1 MKAFVRI
8 AVLLM
13 LSVSGSTI
21 AGAPPP
27 EAVIGTT
34 PVVEAAPTIEATPIV
49 EATPVIETTP
59 VPLATPTAEATPAVP
74 PTPIT
79 INATYD
85 VSKAGIRV
93 GVVEERYQRTG
104 DTYTLVSTTR
114 AVGVFSWFQS
124 GKIIVNSSGLIDAHG
139 LRPLMFDGNNENKKD
154 DHKRGEFDW
163 DTKQISV
170 TRGTQLSTLELPDNT
185 QDRLSAMYQ
194 FMFLPLQPGTAVPFP
209 MLNGHYLTEL
219 NFVVSDGST
228 IKVPAGEYATLY
240 LDNQI
245 QKKDERTELWLA
257 TAFYNIPVKM
267 VITDDG
273 GGKLTQALR
282 GLQIE
287 P

>member
-1 MKAFVRI
+1 MKAIVRI
-8 AVLLM
+8 AVLLV
-13 LSVSGSTI
+13 LSVSGSAI

-27 EAVIGTT
+27 EAA
-34 PVVEAAPTIEATPIV
+34 VEAAPVLIETAPTVEVAPAV
-49 EATPVIETTP
+49 EAAAVI
-59 VPLATPTAEATPAVP
+59 TPTAEIAPTPVVTPAALP
-74 PTPIT
+74 SPTT

-124 GKIIVNSSGLIDAHG
+124 GKIIVNSSGLIDEKG
-139 LRPLMFDGNNENKKD
+139 LRPLMFNGNNENKKD
-154 DHKRGEFDW
+154 DHKHGEFDW
-163 DTKQISV
+163 GAKQISV
-170 TRGTQLSTLELPDNT
+170 TRGTQPSTLELPDNT

-194 FMFLPLQPGTAVPFP
+194 FMFLPLQPETTVPFP
-209 MLNGHYLTEL
+209 MLNGHYLTDL
-219 NFVVSDGST
+219 NFEVSDGGT

-257 TAFYNIPVKM
+257 TEFYNIPVKM

-282 GLQIE
+282 KLEVG